1 MSARGEGL
9 LKRGRAAMEEWEG
22 GSPLRP
28 DAARPLF
35 TLAPIWLPHWP
46 AWMWTISLMVAAWV
60 GLGAVTER
68 WAPPG
73 LDGRFAGAAPLRRER
88 YCERGGGDNGGSHGP
103 AAPHIDKAAAAGP
116 ALPLDGA
123 ARSPRSHWTA
133 RREAPPQSRCSHRPP
148 LVASLCHLSVAGRR
162 ARCAPSSMIAPP
174 TAALLLWEDRPNPSL
189 CSALDGRTQLP
200 MAAALGR

>member
-1 MSARGEGL
+1 
-9 LKRGRAAMEEWEG
+9 
-22 GSPLRP
+22 
-28 DAARPLF
+28 
-35 TLAPIWLPHWP
+35 
-46 AWMWTISLMVAAWV
+46 MWTISLMVAAWV

-73 LDGRFAGAAPLRRER
+73 LDGRIAGAAPLRRER

-133 RREAPPQSRCSHRPP
+133 RAGGPSPIPLFTPPSPSG
-148 LVASLCHLSVAGRR
+148 VSL
-162 ARCAPSSMIAPP
+162 
-174 TAALLLWEDRPNPSL
+174 PSL
-189 CSALDGRTQLP
+189 CGWKAGTVRAELYDSSAHGRAATLGGPSRPFSMLRAGRTH
-200 MAAALGR
+200 AATNDSGPWAVTRCGDGQ